1 MRRGDQ
7 PRVELPEGQSFTKA
21 ELLEAGDIS
30 AKTFDLIRKAARVRG
45 PGHGGL
51 NWVFSL
57 SDVQAIIHRAEGGT
71 FTERGAPAA
80 ALWRAMLA
88 ERGLKPVG
96 DALDHSPG
104 ASGARRR
111 RPGPSR

>member
-7 PRVELPEGQSFTKA
+7 PRVELPQGHSFTKA
-21 ELLEAGDIS
+21 ELLEAGNIS

-51 NWVFSL
+51 SWIFSL
-57 SDVQAIIHRAEGGT
+57 DDVYALIHRASGGT

-80 ALWRAMLA
+80 ILWRAMLVD
-88 ERGLKPVG
+88 RGLPLPESVPQETSRSQRG
-96 DALDHSPG
+96 GRH
-104 ASGARRR
+104 AR
-111 RPGPSR
+111 